1 MRYLSFLFHLLSSAV
16 IICAAVLLPAAAL
29 ASTRTVSPGDT
40 LYKIGLEYGVS
51 VEVLMSANSL
61 VDYMIYPGQ
70 VITVPGA
77 PDVQPGTG
85 QGDIATVQYTV
96 QGGDTLYWIGVQY
109 GVDYQKIMAANGL
122 ESENIYPGMVFIIP
136 GAVPGSSGNA
146 PASAPGAGAAG
157 AIPSGPAPEVSRG
170 GYFQRPSAADVD
182 LLARLITAEAG
193 NQPYEGKV
201 AVGAVVMNRILS
213 KDFPK
218 TIPGV
223 INQYN
228 NGTYQFE
235 PVMNGWINKP
245 ATPESFQAARDAL
258 NGADPTKGALYFY
271 SNWVTKKWLTSKE
284 VSRRIG
290 ELVFAY

>member
-77 PDVQPGTG
+77 PDVHPGTG

-96 QGGDTLYWIGVQY
+96 QNGDTLYWIGVKY
-109 GVDYQKIMAANGL
+109 GVYYQKIMAANSL

-136 GAVPGSSGNA
+136 
-146 PASAPGAGAAG
+146 G

-201 AVGAVVMNRILS
+201 AVGAVVMNRTLS